1 MSKYFRSQ
9 LEEIHFLMI
18 CKKATKEDFDLILN
32 PKKDNLK
39 FKPYYH
45 KVASTLYTKK
55 DYIIKDNQNIT
66 EELKEEI
73 YRNAKDF
80 IFPEQKLIQCAKIEY
95 TQFEKELFEK
105 DSLEKQKFT
114 EQLRNKILYEQSS
127 DATEKEPIPLKLSFY
142 ILMIII
148 VQTKKAES
156 LKNEL
161 ETLFDKTI
169 NNQYMNFEKLVNC
182 MPSHSR

>member
-1 MSKYFRSQ
+1 MSKYLRSQ
-9 LEEIHFLMI
+9 FEEIHFSMI
-18 CKKATKEDFDLILN
+18 CGIATKKDFDLVLN

-55 DYIIKDNQNIT
+55 DYIIKVNQNIT

-73 YRNAKDF
+73 YKNAKDF
-80 IFPEQKLIQCAKIEY
+80 IFPEQKLIQCAKLKY
-95 TQFEKELFEK
+95 TQLEEELFQK

-127 DATEKEPIPLKLSFY
+127 DATEKEPISLKLLFY
-142 ILMIII
+142 ILMIIF

-156 LKNEL
+156 LKNE
-161 ETLFDKTI
+161 F
-169 NNQYMNFEKLVNC
+169 
-182 MPSHSR
+182 R